1 MCRAED
7 QQLEEGWIIPSSN
20 ICSNSAHA
28 IFSLSGAKRRVR
40 AKVGGPEVSI
50 Q

>member
-28 IFSLSGAKRRVR
+28 IFSLSGAKRRVQ